1 MKKLLLILTIA
12 LQFAAAG
19 IVKAQ
24 VDPHFSQ
31 YYAYPLWLNPALTG
45 AFDGDTRLSANFR
58 DQWSNINNGYRT
70 AGVSMDHKVNDKA
83 AIGFNVLDQKAGT
96 AGYNYFTAYGSFGY
110 GIPISGDGNQR
121 LHFGLQAGVINR
133 SFDPGKLQSDNQ
145 YDPNTGFDPTIPN
158 FENFGYSS
166 ATVFDAGAGIYYY
179 NADPMNKAN
188 LFGGVSVNHLTD
200 VKDPF
205 ASGGI
210 NSKLPMRFTAHG
222 GIRIKAS
229 QLLDVIP
236 NAVYIK
242 QNKAEIKA
250 FGIYSEFKFADDN
263 GLVLGGM
270 LRLQDAAIA
279 NIGYHIRRMVIGAS
293 YDFNTSGLRSVTSGV
308 GGFELSISYIFSR
321 YADSPAPIC
330 PRI

>member
-1 MKKLLLILTIA
+1 MKKLLLTLTIA
-12 LQFAAAG
+12 LQLATAG
-19 IVKAQ
+19 VVKAQ

-31 YYAYPLWLNPALTG
+31 FYAYPLWLNPALTG
-45 AFDGDTRLSANFR
+45 VFDGQTRLSANFR
-58 DQWSNINNGYRT
+58 DQWANISNGYRT
-70 AGVSMDHKVNDKA
+70 AGVSVDTKPTDKVS
-83 AIGFNVLDQKAGT
+83 IGLNILDQKAGT
-96 AGYNYFTAYGSFGY
+96 AGYNYFNAAASFGY
-110 GIPISGDGNQR
+110 GIALSGDGNQR
-121 LHFGLQAGVINR
+121 LHFGLQAGVISR

-145 YDPNTGFDPTIPN
+145 YDPNTGFDPTLPN
-158 FENFGYSS
+158 FETFGYSS
-166 ATVFDAGAGIYYY
+166 NTVFDAGAGIYYY

-188 LFGGVSVNHLTD
+188 LFAGAAVNHIND
-200 VKDPF
+200 VRDPF

-210 NSKLPMRFTAHG
+210 SSKLPVRFTAHG

-229 QLLDVIP
+229 DSFDLIP

-242 QNKAEIKA
+242 QGQGQIKA

-270 LRLQDAAIA
+270 MRLQDAAIA
-279 NIGYHIRRMVIGAS
+279 NVGYHLHRMVIGAS
-293 YDFNTSGLRSVTSGV
+293 YDFNTSGLRAVTSGR

-321 YADSPAPIC
+321 YTDSLAPIC